1 VGATGGDPAA
11 RTAGQPKVTVLKK
24 GETSYKL
31 RVTGADKPFWLVLG
45 QSLSDGW
52 TAKVSG
58 GPSLGTPRLVDGYAN
73 GWMVHPTSSAFDV
86 TLKWTPQSTVWK
98 ALGIS
103 AIALLGC
110 LAIALWPGARRW
122 KLGTAVA
129 ASTPTAAHPL
139 IADRG
144 RFDLTR
150 GILAVA
156 VLTAGTAIVIRPV
169 VAPIV
174 AALALVGLLLPRGR
188 ALLRLGSAACLAASA
203 LYVLQAQA
211 RYDLPS
217 NGQWVAAFHKVATL
231 SWLAVALLVADVVL
245 GWARRSEPLAPTGG
259 SGVDIAPDGPDVP
272 RSTSPQAQGGDAPT
286 SIAEA
291 SPRSREPA
299 TPDDASGASQ

>member
-1 VGATGGDPAA
+1 
-11 RTAGQPKVTVLKK
+11 VLKQ

-52 TAKVSG
+52 SAKVKG

-73 GWMVHPTSSAFDV
+73 GWMVHPTSSTFDV
-86 TLKWTPQSTVWK
+86 TLNWTPQSTVWK

-103 AIALLGC
+103 AIALIGC
-110 LAIALWPGARRW
+110 LCIALWPGVRRW
-122 KLGTAVA
+122 YPGTAVA

-139 IADRG
+139 IADQG
-144 RFDLTR
+144 RFDLVR

-156 VLTAGTAIVIRPV
+156 VLTVGTAIVIRPV

-174 AALALVGLLLPRGR
+174 AVLAIVGLVLPRGR
-188 ALLRLGSAACLAASA
+188 ALLRLGSAACLAGSA

-211 RYDLPS
+211 RYHLPS
-217 NGQWVAAFHKVATL
+217 NGQWVSAFHKVATL

-245 GWARRSEPLAPTGG
+245 GWARRSEPLAPAGG
-259 SGVDIAPDGPDVP
+259 SGIDLIPDG
-272 RSTSPQAQGGDAPT
+272 G
-286 SIAEA
+286 
-291 SPRSREPA
+291 PA
-299 TPDDASGASQ
+299 KDASLGNPSSTHALEPRAGETSDPEPRLESTQPPSADGDSV